1 MAVNKNMRIL
11 VVDDFQTMRRIVIN
25 LLKQLGFGNV
35 TEAADGQQALDKV
48 KNEQIDLIISDWN
61 MPNMTGIDLLRK
73 VRASEQFAHIPFLMV
88 TAEAQQENI
97 IEAVQAKVSNYIVKP
112 FTKAT
117 LEDKVTFII
126 KKMGL

>member
-35 TEAADGQQALDKV
+35 TEAGDGQQALDKV

-61 MPNMTGIDLLRK
+61 MPNMTGIEFLRGI
-73 VRASEQFAHIPFLMV
+73 RADERNKAIPFIMV
-88 TAEAQQENI
+88 TAEGKKENVI
-97 IEAVQAKVSNYIVKP
+97 AAVQAGVNNYIVKP
-112 FTKAT
+112 FNAAT
-117 LEDKVTFII
+117 LKEKMIKVIGEF
-126 KKMGL
+126 

>member
-35 TEAADGQQALDKV
+35 TEAGDGQQALDKV

-61 MPNMTGIDLLRK
+61 MPNMTGI
-73 VRASEQFAHIPFLMV
+73 
-88 TAEAQQENI
+88 
-97 IEAVQAKVSNYIVKP
+97 
-112 FTKAT
+112 
-117 LEDKVTFII
+117 
-126 KKMGL
+126 